1 MTQHNDPAVSA
12 DVLVRF
18 ADWMVRAV
26 VVVVLLFAY
35 LAWMERDP
43 IAALPAGGVVLIA
56 VSAWHRVTQAPEPEM
71 SCAAG
76 PAPISIADVDRMTCR
91 ELQLLV
97 ASLLRRDDVGGVH
110 APTSRV
116 DLSSEVL
123 GHTSTGRSLLVRCHR
138 DAPRRRVGATA
149 VHRFLDDTHGARATD
164 IPVLVT
170 TGRFTR
176 SALALGDSR
185 GLVLLDRTQLAAWLT
200 GRPTRLSPHLA
211 V

>member
-1 MTQHNDPAVSA
+1 MTQHNDPVVSA

-35 LAWMERDP
+35 LAWVERDP
-43 IAALPAGGVVLIA
+43 VAALPAGGAVLVA
-56 VSAWHRVTQAPEPEM
+56 VSAWHRVTQAPEPKAAR
-71 SCAAG
+71 AAG
-76 PAPISIADVDRMTCR
+76 PAPVSIADVDRMTCR

-123 GHTSTGRSLLVRCHR
+123 GHTGTGRTVLVRCHR
-138 DAPRRRVGATA
+138 DAPRRRVGAAA
-149 VHRFLDDTHGARATD
+149 VQRFLDDTHGVRATD
-164 IPVLVT
+164 LPVLVT

-176 SALALGDSR
+176 SALALGESR
-185 GLVLLDRTQLAAWLT
+185 GLVLLDRTQLATWLT
-200 GRPTRLSPHLA
+200 GRPTRLSPHLG